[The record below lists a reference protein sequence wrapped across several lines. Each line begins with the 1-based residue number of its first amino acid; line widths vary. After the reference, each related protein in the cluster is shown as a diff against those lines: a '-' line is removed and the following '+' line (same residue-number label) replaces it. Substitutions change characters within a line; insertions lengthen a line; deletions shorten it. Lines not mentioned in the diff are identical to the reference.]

1 VRRQRPALVCG
12 IIQIMLKGGLM
23 SVEAYVFIECEHAK
37 SKEVLDKLVKIGGVK
52 EARIVTGPYD
62 LIALVAASNFKVL
75 GDVVISKIQLINHVK
90 RTLTNVVIE

>member
-1 VRRQRPALVCG
+1 
-12 IIQIMLKGGLM
+12 M
-23 SVEAYVFIECEHAK
+23 SVEAYVFIECEHAR